1 MIENQVRHTL
11 FCQDVNMGIQKY
23 FTHTFDSLFIT
34 YLNLEAFKIWSIVTV
49 FLLRLYLRILTF
61 LLFQCRTTTV
71 IGEKTHFLS
80 TFFIKMIY
88 KLSHIYFFFNAIE
101 SFAKMYL
108 AHPSWAK
115 ILCCFKSSCGIFSHF
130 TYLEIKMEALTCI
143 QYINL
148 ARNN

>member
-1 MIENQVRHTL
+1 MIENWVRHTL
-11 FCQDVNMGIQKY
+11 FCQDVNMEVQKY

-34 YLNLEAFKIWSIVTV
+34 YLNSEAFKIWSIVMV

-88 KLSHIYFFFNAIE
+88 KLSHIYLFLMLLKASSKCIWHVHHGRKFCAVSNR
-101 SFAKMYL
+101 L
-108 AHPSWAK
+108 AVYSATSH
-115 ILCCFKSSCGIFSHF
+115 IL
-130 TYLEIKMEALTCI
+130 
-143 QYINL
+143 N
-148 ARNN
+148 